1 MTLIYFILILGAV
14 VFVHELGHFL
24 FARLAKVHVYEF
36 AIGMGKK
43 IFSYKKKGGVTE
55 YSIRMIP
62 LGGFCQIAG
71 ENGDFEEEEIPSDRK
86 MCNKSFIQRFMIL
99 FFGAGFNFIFAFI
112 LLFLIGLCYG
122 SISSDPIIGGVSEQY
137 PAYEAGLSEGDKIL
151 ALNGVKVS
159 TWDDVLWELDLNKDK
174 SVIFKVEK
182 ENGQVKEIAV
192 TPQKVE
198 QDDVTDYVY
207 GISRSTTKERGFIVS
222 LKYAVTKTQSLF
234 KMMFNTVK
242 SLFTGGVSVNDLSGP
257 VGIYNIVGTQAK
269 AGLESIIYLVA
280 FLSIN
285 VGFINLIPLPAF
297 DGGRIL
303 FLIIEKIIG
312 KPINPKV
319 EGMIHTIGF
328 FLLIILMIYVTFNDI
343 LRLF

>member
-1 MTLIYFILILGAV
+1 MENENT
-14 VFVHELGHFL
+14 
-24 FARLAKVHVYEF
+24 
-36 AIGMGKK
+36 
-43 IFSYKKKGGVTE
+43 IF
-55 YSIRMIP
+55 
-62 LGGFCQIAG
+62 
-71 ENGDFEEEEIPSDRK
+71 
-86 MCNKSFIQRFMIL
+86 
-99 FFGAGFNFIFAFI
+99 
-112 LLFLIGLCYG
+112 
-122 SISSDPIIGGVSEQY
+122 
-137 PAYEAGLSEGDKIL
+137 
-151 ALNGVKVS
+151 
-159 TWDDVLWELDLNKDK
+159 
-174 SVIFKVEK
+174 FKVEK
-182 ENGQVKEIAV
+182 ENGQVKEITV

-234 KMMFNTVK
+234 KLMFNTVK

-257 VGIYNIVGTQAK
+257 VGINNIVGTQAK